1 MINGP
6 DSLHFS
12 SEQSAVPVK
21 NVIIILG
28 PTASGKTALAVALAK
43 KINGAIISADSRQV
57 YRHMDIGTGK
67 DLKEYEDIPYY
78 LIDICEPGEK
88 YNLSHFQHDFQKAY
102 LDIVKSGRQPILC
115 GGTGLYIQSVIQEK
129 PYSHVPVN
137 PELREELETLSRE
150 ELLIR
155 LDEQSIP
162 ADLKIDISTR
172 KRMIRGLEILAGLA
186 KYQTLAKPVSIPFP
200 YQVFGIDS
208 PVEIRRAKISQ
219 RLKQR
224 IDQGLTEEV
233 QHLLSRGVTHDDLQ
247 YYGLEYKYMSHYLS
261 GDLDWEA
268 CFTKLETE
276 IHRYAKRQM
285 TYFRK
290 MEKDN
295 IQIHWLEYGSTEQM
309 CEEILNTKKG

>member
-1 MINGP
+1 M
-6 DSLHFS
+6 
-12 SEQSAVPVK
+12 K

-57 YRHMDIGTGK
+57 YRQMDIGTGK

-88 YNLSHFQHDFQKAY
+88 YNLSDFQHDFQKAY
-102 LDIVKSGRQPILC
+102 FDIVKSGKQPILC

-137 PELREELETLSRE
+137 PELREELEILSRE
-150 ELLIR
+150 ELQIR
-155 LDEQSIP
+155 LDQQTIP
-162 ADLKIDISTR
+162 PDLKIDNSTR
-172 KRMIRGLEILAGLA
+172 KRMIRGLEILAGLD
-186 KYQTLAKPVSIPFP
+186 KYGRTAELVPIPFT
-200 YQVFGIDS
+200 YQAFGIDP
-208 PVEIRRAKISQ
+208 PVEIRRTKISQ

-224 IDQGLTEEV
+224 IDQGLVEEV
-233 QHLLSRGVTHDDLQ
+233 EHLLSHGVTHDDLQ
-247 YYGLEYKYMSHYLS
+247 YYGLEYKYISYYLS
-261 GDLDWEA
+261 GDLNREA

-295 IQIHWLEYGSTEQM
+295 VQIHWLEQGSTAQM
-309 CEEILNTKKG
+309 CREILNIKKG

>member
-1 MINGP
+1 M
-6 DSLHFS
+6 
-12 SEQSAVPVK
+12 K

-137 PELREELETLSRE
+137 AELREELETLSRE
-150 ELLIR
+150 ELLTR
-155 LDEQSIP
+155 LDQQSIP
-162 ADLKIDISTR
+162 ADLRIDTSTR

-186 KYQTLAKPVSIPFP
+186 KYERPAKLVSTPFT
-200 YQVFGIDS
+200 YQVFGIDP

-247 YYGLEYKYMSHYLS
+247 YYGLEYKYISYYLS
-261 GDLDWEA
+261 GYLDWES

-295 IQIHWLEYGSTEQM
+295 IQIQWLDYGSTEQK